1 MKKYISS
8 NIQANRNY
16 ITKYVGG
23 RQLNSTTTYL
33 LKINKNVSTKIN
45 DFIRIFTVTLFKILK
60 TWEQLKCLLTGERRR
75 QWHPTSVLL
84 PGESHGQRGLVGC
97 GPWGLEESDMTT
109 MFYLD
114 SGGNFMLTKL
124 STNCNLVLHITLLFE
139 NYASVKQNHEIQL
152 IGWQNIEQSYL
163 L

>member
-1 MKKYISS
+1 M
-8 NIQANRNY
+8 
-16 ITKYVGG
+16 
-23 RQLNSTTTYL
+23 
-33 LKINKNVSTKIN
+33 
-45 DFIRIFTVTLFKILK
+45 
-60 TWEQLKCLLTGERRR
+60 
-75 QWHPTSVLL
+75 LL